1 GEMRPVALVEPQPEP
16 SMNEDHE
23 AFRLATWEKQVQ
35 PVARLIAVG
44 EVELRQSGS
53 RHRFPIGAGR
63 LYPGGGPALAAGDV
77 GRICVGVVPV
87 IDPVKDHLCPAPSLP
102 GPIPS
107 RTAKGARAAR
117 LLPENVHRR
126 LPEAIDDD
134 VGLLAGQAQR
144 RGKADDVALR
154 HRPGDDTMPGEGR
167 GHAWT

>member
-1 GEMRPVALVEPQPEP
+1 MRPVALVEPQPEP
-16 SMNEDHE
+16 SMDEDHE
-23 AFRLATWEKQVQ
+23 AFRFATREKQVQ
-35 PVARLIAVG
+35 PVAWPIAVG
-44 EVELRQSGS
+44 EVESRPPGR

-107 RTAKGARAAR
+107 RTAKGARAVQ

-134 VGLLAGQAQR
+134 VGLLSGQVDRKSTRLNSSHVKISYAVFCM
-144 RGKADDVALR
+144 K
-154 HRPGDDTMPGEGR
+154 
-167 GHAWT
+167 